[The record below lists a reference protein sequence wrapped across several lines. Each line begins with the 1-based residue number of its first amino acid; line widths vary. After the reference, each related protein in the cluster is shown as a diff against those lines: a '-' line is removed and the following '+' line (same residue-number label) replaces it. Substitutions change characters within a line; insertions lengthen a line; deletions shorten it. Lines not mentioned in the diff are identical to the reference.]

1 MYRAAVAK
9 TSFVAKKVSI
19 ILLKVYRYC
28 FSPILSAAGANCRFT
43 PSCSVYAEIAIA
55 RHGIVR
61 GGFLALCRILKC
73 HPFHEGGI
81 DEVPEKK

>member
-9 TSFVAKKVSI
+9 ISSIAKKTSI
-19 ILLKVYRYC
+19 ILLKIYRYS
-28 FSPILSAAGANCRFT
+28 FSPVLNAAGASCRFT
-43 PSCSVYAEIAIA
+43 PSCSVYAETAIA
-55 RHGIVR
+55 RHGVR
-61 GGFLALCRILKC
+61 RGSFLALRRILKC

>member
-1 MYRAAVAK
+1 MYREAVAK
-9 TSFVAKKVSI
+9 INWLTKKIGI
-19 ILLKVYRYC
+19 ILIKIYRYSL
-28 FSPILSAAGANCRFT
+28 SPILSAAGASCRFT
-43 PSCSVYAEIAIA
+43 PTCSEYAEIAIA
-55 RHGIVR
+55 RYGIVR

>member
-9 TSFVAKKVSI
+9 ISFITKKISI
-19 ILLKVYRYC
+19 ILLKIYRYC
-28 FSPILSAAGANCRFT
+28 FSPILSAMGASCRFT
-43 PSCSVYAEIAIA
+43 PSCSVYAETAIA

-61 GGFLALCRILKC
+61 GSCLALCRILKC
-73 HPFHEGGI
+73 HPFHEGGV

>member
-9 TSFVAKKVSI
+9 INCVFKATI
-19 ILLKVYRYC
+19 IVILKGYRYC
-28 FSPILSAAGANCRFT
+28 LSPILGANCRFE

-55 RHGIVR
+55 RYGVVR
-61 GGFLALCRILKC
+61 GSFLALRRILKC
-73 HPFHEGGI
+73 HPFHEGGV